1 MGPIPFD
8 PGLLFGVLLFGWPR
22 LARLDGPPLSRAA
35 QTALLF
41 LSCQWVA
48 SVVLP
53 WCRLVLALGWSV
65 WWWVVPLGLYVGLIT
80 RLCVGWQQV
89 KAGAVVPRRR
99 RLMRPATRRNCGV
112 VLGIL
117 LLVVL
122 AGVFYTAAQQWNLAC
137 VGLLLVLWACEE
149 QLIETILG

>member
-8 PGLLFGVLLFGWPR
+8 PGLLFGVLLGSWPR
-22 LARLDGPPLSRAA
+22 LARLDGPPLGRAA
-35 QTALLF
+35 QMALLF
-41 LSCQWVA
+41 LYFQWMA

-53 WCRLVLALGWSV
+53 WCLLVLVLGWSP

-80 RLCVGWQQV
+80 RLVVGWQAV

-99 RLMRPATRRNCGV
+99 RLMRPATRRMCGGL
-112 VLGIL
+112 LGL
-117 LLVVL
+117 LLPVVL
-122 AGVFYTAAQQWNLAC
+122 AGVLYTAAHQWDIAC